1 MPDRDYLSV
10 PYAQKDEARRA
21 GAKWDRVA
29 KKWFAP
35 AGVESSVFAR
45 WRVAAASAGA
55 TAALEAVRS
64 EFAAALAVA
73 GLRIP
78 EQPLMDGRLRRV
90 PVEGDRPGQRSGAYV
105 GFSDGHPAGY
115 IQNFKTGFVE
125 SWKSMQPMPSLSA
138 QERARLTR
146 EAEEKLRARE
156 VAREARQRAAASE
169 LERRFGE
176 QAVAGDHP
184 YLTAKGVGDEAAR
197 AAARGELRLDS
208 AGALLIAMR
217 DIDGKFWSLQH
228 IDADGMKGFA
238 RDARIEGTH
247 ALLLPG
253 TQLAV
258 QPSDTLIVVEGYAT
272 GLTVSRATG
281 MPVAAAF
288 SGHNLKAVASAYRA
302 HYGDQFDIVI
312 AGDNDHMK
320 PFEIGPNGKP
330 KRNDGKVLAEE
341 AAKAVGGYALL
352 PDFKHGDTGTDWN
365 DFERERGSEAL
376 RAALASGL
384 SIQRRQLEHERL
396 DANRE
401 EQLAED
407 RLRLLSARRTGHDG
421 ESVAETI
428 REGQSQK
435 ADASIGARFDTLR
448 ASADR
453 EAVKQEQGAERP
465 RRRRSL

>member
-35 AGVESSVFAR
+35 DVESSVFAR
-45 WRVAAASAGA
+45 WRVASAGA

-78 EQPLMDGRLRRV
+78 EQALMDGRLRRV

-115 IQNFKTGFVE
+115 IQNFKTGFAE

-138 QERARLTR
+138 QERARLAR
-146 EAEEKLRARE
+146 EAEETLRARE
-156 VAREARQRAAASE
+156 VAREARQRAAGIE
-169 LERRFGE
+169 LECRFGE

-184 YLTAKGVGDEAAR
+184 YLTAKGVTDEAAR
-197 AAARGELRLDS
+197 AAARGELRVDTE
-208 AGALLIAMR
+208 GALLIAMR
-217 DIDGKFWSLQH
+217 DIDSNFWSLQH
-228 IDADGMKGFA
+228 IGADGIKGFA
-238 RDARIEGTH
+238 RDARIEGMH

-253 TQLAV
+253 AQLAM
-258 QPSDTLIVVEGYAT
+258 QPTDTLIVVEGYAT

-281 MPVAAAF
+281 IPVAVAF

-302 HYGDQFDIVI
+302 RYADQFDIVI

-352 PDFKHGDTGTDWN
+352 PEFKHGDAGTDWN
-365 DFERERGSEAL
+365 DFERERGGEAL

-384 SIQRRQLEHERL
+384 SVQRRQLE
-396 DANRE
+396 RE
-401 EQLAED
+401 GWMPAPRSNLQKIACGYYRPGVLVMMARAWPRRFAD
-407 RLRLLSARRTGHDG
+407 MRARCSRRTRTLPSAPGSIRCARLRIVR
-421 ESVAETI
+421 
-428 REGQSQK
+428 Q
-435 ADASIGARFDTLR
+435 
-448 ASADR
+448 
-453 EAVKQEQGAERP
+453 
-465 RRRRSL
+465 